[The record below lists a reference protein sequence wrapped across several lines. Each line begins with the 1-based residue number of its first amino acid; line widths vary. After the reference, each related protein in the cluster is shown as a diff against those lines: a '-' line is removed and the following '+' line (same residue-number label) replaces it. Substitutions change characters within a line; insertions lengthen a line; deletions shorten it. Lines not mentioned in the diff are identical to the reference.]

1 MSHPDK
7 SPERIQSLF
16 DTIAPRYDFLN
27 HLLSFGIDRSW
38 RRRAVKRLQ
47 PQVDGPILDLC
58 TGTADFAIAFAR
70 RNPERKVVGLDFS
83 ANMLEI
89 GRKRIASSKLDSQ
102 IELVQGDALAMPFE
116 DNSFSLVSV
125 SYGLRNMADTMQG
138 LCEMARVCKPGGTV
152 AVIEF
157 CMPERNW
164 FAPIY
169 RFYFRHIL
177 PRMGAFLTGETVGA
191 YRHLIDSVMS
201 FPQGETL
208 AGMMRDVGLSQI
220 AQYPMTFGTVAI
232 NTGNG

>member
-1 MSHPDK
+1 MPLPDK

-16 DTIAPRYDFLN
+16 DMIAPRYDLLN

-58 TGTADFAIAFAR
+58 TGTADFAIAFAK

-89 GRKRIASSKLDSQ
+89 GRKRVARSKLDSQ

-125 SYGLRNMADTMQG
+125 SYGLRNMTDTMRG
-138 LCEMARVCKPGGTV
+138 LREMARVCKPGGMV

-177 PRMGAFLTGETVGA
+177 PRLGAFLTGETVGA

-208 AGMMRDVGLSQI
+208 AGMMRDAGLSQI
-220 AQYPMTFGTVAI
+220 AQYPMTFGTVALS
-232 NTGNG
+232 TGNG